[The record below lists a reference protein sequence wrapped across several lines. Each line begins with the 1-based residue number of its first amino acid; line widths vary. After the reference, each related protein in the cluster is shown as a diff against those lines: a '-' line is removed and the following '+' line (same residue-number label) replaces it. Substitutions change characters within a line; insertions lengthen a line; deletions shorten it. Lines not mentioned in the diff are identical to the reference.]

1 MKNGV
6 YVAICYICN
15 EKCSFC
21 PCTKREKLEQKIVN
35 VNSLFF
41 LFKQLQEQHCMQ
53 ITISGGEPTLHPN
66 FIEIISFAQ
75 KCGMYVTVLSNG
87 ENFANNAFVNEIK
100 KYIDITKLR
109 IITTLHSSIPE
120 KHELVNKSKG
130 SFHKSVAGLK
140 NMYELGAKIEIKHC
154 ITKENVR
161 QLEQFYL
168 YCDNEFPENVNIVA
182 PLSA

>member
-87 ENFANNAFVNEIK
+87 ENFANNAFVNEIGR
-100 KYIDITKLR
+100 DHQLQVLGLWFR
-109 IITTLHSSIPE
+109 RHGWRQQELHQDHRRQHGYVCP
-120 KHELVNKSKG
+120 
-130 SFHKSVAGLK
+130 GL
-140 NMYELGAKIEIKHC
+140 L
-154 ITKENVR
+154 
-161 QLEQFYL
+161 
-168 YCDNEFPENVNIVA
+168 
-182 PLSA
+182 

>member
-15 EKCSFC
+15 ENCSFC

-100 KYIDITKLR
+100 KC
-109 IITTLHSSIPE
+109 
-120 KHELVNKSKG
+120 
-130 SFHKSVAGLK
+130 
-140 NMYELGAKIEIKHC
+140 M
-154 ITKENVR
+154 KEGK
-161 QLEQFYL
+161 
-168 YCDNEFPENVNIVA
+168 
-182 PLSA
+182 

>member
-75 KCGMYVTVLSNG
+75 KM
-87 ENFANNAFVNEIK
+87 
-100 KYIDITKLR
+100 R
-109 IITTLHSSIPE
+109 
-120 KHELVNKSKG
+120 
-130 SFHKSVAGLK
+130 
-140 NMYELGAKIEIKHC
+140 
-154 ITKENVR
+154 NVCYG
-161 QLEQFYL
+161 F
-168 YCDNEFPENVNIVA
+168 
-182 PLSA
+182 

>member
-100 KYIDITKLR
+100 KMYRYNKITYNYNF
-109 IITTLHSSIPE
+109 T
-120 KHELVNKSKG
+120 
-130 SFHKSVAGLK
+130 
-140 NMYELGAKIEIKHC
+140 
-154 ITKENVR
+154 
-161 QLEQFYL
+161 
-168 YCDNEFPENVNIVA
+168 
-182 PLSA
+182 